1 MILVFVLTAVKIN
14 HLTSR
19 KTGAEQK
26 VQEAF
31 TFAKTA
37 NQNRMPLQALSQ
49 GNKFIWELSPQ
60 SERQKTH
67 SKIMSTIPSMALI

>member
-1 MILVFVLTAVKIN
+1 MCFVLTAVKTN
-14 HLTSR
+14 RLTNQ
-19 KTGAEQK
+19 KTDGEQR

-37 NQNRMPLQALSQ
+37 NKNRMPLQALSQ
-49 GNKFIWELSPQ
+49 GNKYIWELSPQ